1 MLAQAI
7 QDGDL
12 IGRSKSV
19 VGADAIDA
27 AILIDIDSGYF
38 FELNKTASRI
48 WALVEQPIP
57 LVDLCT
63 ELGKRFKVRPETCR
77 ADVAEFVADMR
88 ERGLLTVAAA

>member
-1 MLAQAI
+1 MPAHAI

-12 IGRSKSV
+12 IGRSASV
-19 VGADAIDA
+19 VGADAIDK

-38 FELNKTASRI
+38 FELNKSASQI

-57 LVDLCT
+57 FADLCAALQT
-63 ELGKRFKVRPETCR
+63 KFKVAPETCR

-88 ERGLLTVAAA
+88 ERGLLTVGAA